1 MAEPEKQP
9 EANNENKQPENPPT
23 QEQNPQPEN
32 PPTQEQKPQTE
43 TPPTQEQKPEP
54 ENPPK
59 QEPEQKPQ
67 EENPPKQAQEQK
79 PEPENP
85 PKQEPEQK
93 PQEENPQKQEPEQK
107 PQQPPENP
115 PAQEQNTN
123 PTPTNQNP
131 EPQQQENQE
140 QNKPNEIDNQNQPNE
155 NQDNQIPPNEEEDQ
169 DAEMEEQAQQ
179 QTNPEQDQNQPLVT
193 QIDKNEAEREKKK
206 FSQGGIEDI
215 QHEIQEITKKIEHE
229 KINLRITTERLTQKE
244 KTYNELQG
252 KPVQKTKE
260 EIEKERR
267 DHKKA
272 VKNHKLSDPII
283 RKKGKEKEFYDNQV
297 KIQKAYDKNKTDF
310 EKLTCDI
317 NELVIG
323 NKDLKQQIID
333 LRKRKVEAMKQL
345 ENIKEENK
353 KNQEELDELLKENK
367 ALKDQIKYKE
377 YKKVV
382 DFGNAQEKNFI
393 EQRDNYEDQYHE
405 LIKNYVRREKETKKE
420 NAKKRQMA
428 LLGSGS
434 NTHFKGMNDKDIEK
448 QIKLLAEEEI
458 SDRTPI
464 LDIAIEKWTEINKS
478 KKITLE
484 THYENCV
491 KIEEAFKKL
500 TNFLGLDNFSELPTV
515 FKKTEQQISNIN
527 FYNEK
532 LDLQIDE
539 LEQRRDSII
548 EKMKLLSG
556 KQTENISN
564 KSKFKEQKQQSI
576 KVIENL
582 IQNFE
587 GDMEHKREL
596 FLRIQPITDKY
607 LARLSETYLVDFI
620 PNKANIDPDIDYNE
634 QTVNKYMS
642 NVQDYYKLIQSWDEA
657 NKSAKGDDNR
667 ELDKLREEMKQ
678 KLGGFE
684 KNRIISKKLVTS
696 MKNELKGGMNIEDI
710 IKKASLEI
718 SRQPNLNASFASNPY
733 NKSLKHEPNNSSMN
747 NNSQLPTEALN
758 NYNESVLNN
767 RQNSMIM
774 YPNNSST
781 LHNNSSG
788 QENNKVPEAA

>member
-1 MAEPEKQP
+1 MAEPEKKP
-9 EANNENKQPENPPT
+9 ETNNENKQPENPPT
-23 QEQNPQPEN
+23 QEQNPTPEN

-43 TPPTQEQKPEP
+43 NPPTEAPKTQPENPPTQEQKPQP

-67 EENPPKQAQEQK
+67 PENPPKQE
-79 PEPENP
+79 PEKTQPQPENP

-93 PQEENPQKQEPEQK
+93 PEQ
-107 PQQPPENP
+107 PENP
-115 PAQEQNTN
+115 PPQEQNTN

-131 EPQQQENQE
+131 EPQQQQDNQE

-155 NQDNQIPPNEEEDQ
+155 NQDNNIQQNEEEDQ
-169 DAEMEEQAQQ
+169 DAEMEEQAQE
-179 QTNPEQDQNQPLVT
+179 QTNPEQEQKQSLMT
-193 QIDKNEAEREKKK
+193 QMDKNAAEREKKK

-260 EIEKERR
+260 EIEKERKE
-267 DHKKA
+267 HKKA

-283 RKKGKEKEFYDNQV
+283 RKKGKEKEFYDEQI

-345 ENIKEENK
+345 ESIKEENK
-353 KNQEELDELLKENK
+353 KNQEELNEILKENQ

-382 DFGNAQEKNFI
+382 DFGNTQEKNFI

-548 EKMKLLSG
+548 EKIKLLSG

-564 KSKFKEQKQQSI
+564 KSKFKEQKKQSI

-657 NKSAKGDDNR
+657 NKAAKGDDNR

-684 KNRIISKKLVTS
+684 KNRIISKKMVTT

-718 SRQPNLNASFASNPY
+718 SKQPNLNSSFVSNPY

-758 NYNESVLNN
+758 NYNESALNN